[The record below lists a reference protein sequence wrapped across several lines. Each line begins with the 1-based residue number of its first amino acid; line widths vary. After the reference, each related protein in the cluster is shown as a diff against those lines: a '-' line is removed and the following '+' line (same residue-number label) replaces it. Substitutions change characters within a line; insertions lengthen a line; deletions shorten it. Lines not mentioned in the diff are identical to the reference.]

1 MIICTVFIC
10 INIGAIGLIG
20 ILFVFIGT
28 YLNGKVSVKMFSIR
42 KETMVLSDLRAKTM
56 TESISGIRLIK
67 FYGWENMVFKNLEKI
82 RVLESHFILLSSIIR
97 AYIDVISRVVSP
109 CSYLTVF
116 GIYIA

>member
-1 MIICTVFIC
+1 
-10 INIGAIGLIG
+10 
-20 ILFVFIGT
+20 
-28 YLNGKVSVKMFSIR
+28 MFSIR

-97 AYIDVISRVVSP
+97 
-109 CSYLTVF
+109 
-116 GIYIA
+116 GIHLKKLILMLFLELSHLVRI